1 MIFHKPNWSMI
12 RLLVLVL
19 IFLTKSFNIT
29 AQKVFLS
36 ADNLEVSIDDIS
48 RIITIG
54 GSITETTFALGLGK
68 NVVAT
73 DVSSNYPEEILKLPR
88 VSYIRSLTA
97 EGILSLNPS
106 LVLASDDAKPKI
118 VIDQLRDA
126 GLNFILI
133 KEGLESSDIISK
145 ISDLGFI
152 LDRNIQADSITQSI
166 TEKLNE
172 ARIIVDDLVKK
183 PKVLFV
189 LSQQTPNSFLVAG
202 SKTEASSII
211 EFAGGINAFDNF
223 SGYKPVTSESLIE
236 ANPDFILFMSS
247 RGESL
252 SHSLTE
258 TSMINTITAV
268 KKNQIISMDGNF
280 LLGFGP
286 RFGEAVETLL
296 NHLHPD
302 VNEY

>member
-1 MIFHKPNWSMI
+1 MI

-19 IFLTKSFNIT
+19 IFFINSFNIT
-29 AQKVFLS
+29 AQKVFYS

-73 DVSSNYPEEILKLPR
+73 DVSSNYPEEIFKLPR

-97 EGILSLNPS
+97 EGILSLNPT

-145 ISDLGFI
+145 IIDLGFI
-152 LDRNIQADSITQSI
+152 LDRNVQADSIVQAI
-166 TEKLNE
+166 NKKLNE
-172 ARIIVDDLVKK
+172 ARIIVDELVKK

-189 LSQQTPNSFLVAG
+189 LSQQPPNSFLVAG
-202 SKTEASSII
+202 SSTEASSVI

-286 RFGEAVETLL
+286 RFGEAVQTLL

>member
-1 MIFHKPNWSMI
+1 MI

-19 IFLTKSFNIT
+19 IFFINSFNIT
-29 AQKVFLS
+29 AQKVFYS

-73 DVSSNYPEEILKLPR
+73 DVSSNYPEEIFKLPR

-97 EGILSLNPS
+97 EGILSLNPT
-106 LVLASDDAKPKI
+106 LVIASDDAKPKI

-145 ISDLGFI
+145 IIDLGFI
-152 LDRNIQADSITQSI
+152 LDRNVQADSIVQAI
-166 TEKLNE
+166 NKKLNE
-172 ARIIVDDLVKK
+172 ARIIVDELVKK

-189 LSQQTPNSFLVAG
+189 LSQQPPNSFLVAG
-202 SKTEASSII
+202 SSTEASSVI

-286 RFGEAVETLL
+286 RFGEAVQTLL

>member
-1 MIFHKPNWSMI
+1 MI

>member
-1 MIFHKPNWSMI
+1 MI

-19 IFLTKSFNIT
+19 IFFTKSFNIT
-29 AQKVFLS
+29 AQKVFYS

-73 DVSSNYPEEILKLPR
+73 DVSSNYPEEIFKLPR

-97 EGILSLNPS
+97 EGILSLNPT

-145 ISDLGFI
+145 IIDLGFI
-152 LDRNIQADSITQSI
+152 LDRNVQADSIVQAI
-166 TEKLNE
+166 NKKLNE
-172 ARIIVDDLVKK
+172 ARIIVDELVKK

-202 SKTEASSII
+202 SSTEASSII

-286 RFGEAVETLL
+286 RFGEAVQTLL
-296 NHLHPD
+296 NYLHPD

>member
-1 MIFHKPNWSMI
+1 MIFHKLNWSMI
-12 RLLVLVL
+12 RLSVLVL
-19 IFLTKSFNIT
+19 IFITKSFNIN

-152 LDRNIQADSITQSI
+152 LDRNIQADSIAQSI
-166 TEKLNE
+166 NEKLNE
-172 ARIIVDDLVKK
+172 ARTIVDDLVKK

>member
-1 MIFHKPNWSMI
+1 MI

-19 IFLTKSFNIT
+19 IFLTKSFNTT

-152 LDRNIQADSITQSI
+152 LDRNIQADSIAQSI

>member
-1 MIFHKPNWSMI
+1 MI

-19 IFLTKSFNIT
+19 IFFTKSFNIT

-73 DVSSNYPEEILKLPR
+73 DVSSNYPEEIFKLPR

-97 EGILSLNPS
+97 EGILSLNPT

-133 KEGLESSDIISK
+133 KEGLEPSDIISK
-145 ISDLGFI
+145 IIDLGFI
-152 LDRNIQADSITQSI
+152 LDRNIQADSIVQAI
-166 TEKLNE
+166 NKKLNE
-172 ARIIVDDLVKK
+172 ARLIVDELVKK

-202 SKTEASSII
+202 SSTEASSII

-286 RFGEAVETLL
+286 RFGEAVQTLL

>member
-1 MIFHKPNWSMI
+1 MI
-12 RLLVLVL
+12 RLLVLIL

-152 LDRNIQADSITQSI
+152 LDRNIQADSIAQSI

>member
-1 MIFHKPNWSMI
+1 MI

-19 IFLTKSFNIT
+19 IFFINSFNIT
-29 AQKVFLS
+29 AQKVFYS

-73 DVSSNYPEEILKLPR
+73 DVSSNYPEEIFKLPR

-97 EGILSLNPS
+97 EGILSLNPT

-145 ISDLGFI
+145 IIDLGFI
-152 LDRNIQADSITQSI
+152 LDRNIQADSIVQAI
-166 TEKLNE
+166 NKKLNE
-172 ARIIVDDLVKK
+172 ARIIVDELVKK

-189 LSQQTPNSFLVAG
+189 LSQQPPNSFLVAG
-202 SKTEASSII
+202 SSTEASSVI

-286 RFGEAVETLL
+286 RFGEAVQTLL

>member
-1 MIFHKPNWSMI
+1 MI

-152 LDRNIQADSITQSI
+152 LDRNIQADSIAQSI